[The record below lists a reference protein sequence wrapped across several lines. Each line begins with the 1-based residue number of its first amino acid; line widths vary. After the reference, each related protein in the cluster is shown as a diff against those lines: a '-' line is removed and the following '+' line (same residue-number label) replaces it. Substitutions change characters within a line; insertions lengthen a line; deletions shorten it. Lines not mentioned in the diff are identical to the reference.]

1 MLLILGR
8 GPAGISAALYA
19 VRAGI
24 ETVVI
29 GMDGGALKK
38 TDKIDNY
45 YGLSEAVSGAEL
57 LARGEAQAKRLGVRL
72 VEAQAVGIGLGDVSG
87 FRLQTTA
94 GDFDGDALVM
104 ATGSARKTPSI
115 PGLAALEG
123 AGVSYCAVCDGF
135 FYRGKQVAVLGA
147 GEYALREC
155 AELLPLASSVT
166 LLTGGNPPASAI
178 DPRLRV
184 ITTPVAEIKGAGK
197 VESVLF
203 KDGKTLPVDGV
214 FVAVGVAS
222 TTDFARKIGCVT
234 EGGKISVNAAMGTNI
249 PGLFAAGDC
258 TGGLLQVAKA
268 VGDGAV
274 AGTSAVKYIRGLQK

>member
-72 VEAQAVGIGLGDVSG
+72 VEAQAVGIGLGDASG

-166 LLTGGNPPASAI
+166 LLTDGNPPATAI

-197 VESVLF
+197 VESVLLQ
-203 KDGKTLPVDGV
+203 DGKTLPVDGV

-234 EGGKISVNAAMGTNI
+234 EGGKIAVNAQMATNI